1 MRSVAASYSFGL
13 AFISDRVVN
22 GGWSKGSRHN
32 IVDGAALK
40 PKMSIFFS
48 KRAAYPKTIHCS
60 RLL

>member
-40 PKMSIFFS
+40 PKMSLF
-48 KRAAYPKTIHCS
+48 
-60 RLL
+60 LLGSGLP